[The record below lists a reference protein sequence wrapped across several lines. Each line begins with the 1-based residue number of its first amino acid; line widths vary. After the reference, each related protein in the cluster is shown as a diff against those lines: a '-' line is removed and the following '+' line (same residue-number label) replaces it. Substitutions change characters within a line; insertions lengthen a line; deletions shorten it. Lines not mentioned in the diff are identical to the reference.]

1 MPDSL
6 FVDTNVLVYAHDAD
20 AGPSQERARRLV
32 ADLWRSEPL
41 PWLSVQVLQELAVNL
56 HRKGVPSR
64 EVRETVED
72 YSRWRLVENTLD
84 TLRAGLTEM
93 ERWRLSFWDALIL
106 AAARKAEAS
115 RIWSE
120 DLSDGQ
126 DYGGIRV
133 VNPFKADL
141 SSLSE

>member
-1 MPDSL
+1 
-6 FVDTNVLVYAHDAD
+6 
-20 AGPSQERARRLV
+20 
-32 ADLWRSEPL
+32 
-41 PWLSVQVLQELAVNL
+41 
-56 HRKGVPSR
+56 
-64 EVRETVED
+64 
-72 YSRWRLVENTLD
+72 
-84 TLRAGLTEM
+84 M

-141 SSLSE
+141 SSWSE